1 MKNNLNAKKL
11 LKILVG
17 AAWLDGVIKP
27 EERAYLRSMATY
39 HNLTDNAELKPFL
52 SELKPVQPAECYKWL
67 KDYVGENP
75 TQEDYQGLLE
85 ALSGLIYSDGDI
97 PVQEANFLNQMQL
110 LAPSNQAHKSNF
122 DKVLKV
128 IQKLYRQAISEHV

>member
-1 MKNNLNAKKL
+1 MKNNLNAQKL

-39 HNLTDNAELKPFL
+39 YNLTDNAELKPFL

-85 ALSGLIYSDGDI
+85 AISGLIYSDGDI
-97 PVQEANFLNQMQL
+97 PVQEAKLLNHIQL
-110 LAPSNQAHKSNF
+110 LAPSNQAHHSTF
-122 DKVLKV
+122 EKVLKV